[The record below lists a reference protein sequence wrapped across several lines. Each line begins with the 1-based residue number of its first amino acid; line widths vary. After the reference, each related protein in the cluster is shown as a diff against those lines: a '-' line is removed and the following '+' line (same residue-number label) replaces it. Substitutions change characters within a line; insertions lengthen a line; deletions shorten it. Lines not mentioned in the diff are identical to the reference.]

1 MFLLSGNSIVSDN
14 GVVRYE
20 HLRLWAERG
29 LIHIE
34 DSRNNEYK
42 VVSVHE
48 MLQRMNGVQ
57 DMLINSK
64 PSQREAHSHDQFD
77 WSRITS
83 DQRMIEQM
91 VEVVERAKQQGM
103 PTDPSACRDLVRRRR
118 KTVVVPGLGSAM

>member
-42 VVSVHE
+42 GDVLS
-48 MLQRMNGVQ
+48 G
-57 DMLINSK
+57 
-64 PSQREAHSHDQFD
+64 HDPDGF
-77 WSRITS
+77 
-83 DQRMIEQM
+83 
-91 VEVVERAKQQGM
+91 QQ
-103 PTDPSACRDLVRRRR
+103 L
-118 KTVVVPGLGSAM
+118 